1 MEDQKNKQRINYRK
15 LLRYLPAL
23 LALFIGGLF
32 LFQGKPAEAA
42 LNNSYVI
49 PDSTFSNAGSMNEA
63 QIQAFLVAHGSYLA
77 TYHIPAGHSEVYQGV
92 TYYEGTWVGPI
103 GSEMDATNW
112 SAAHL
117 IYMDAQWYGIN
128 PQVLLATLQKES
140 SLVTNGSPWY
150 GYMMWA
156 MGYAYTESGIN
167 PACGTSTNHNPS
179 GSCAGFAMQMDWAAG
194 GLAYWQSLANAQ
206 NKSTQYWTGN
216 TIPIDGQS
224 IFLGNGATA
233 ALYRY
238 TPHIQTNFYNIFT
251 LWFSPYDY
259 SLSSQMLPDSY
270 MQVGSTKSVYIIL
283 KNTGTATWYN
293 EVSGGSFPTRLQVAN
308 ADGTS
313 FYTNDGNWLS
323 STRIKMA
330 TASVAPGQYATFSF
344 TIKTPATP
352 GYHCIK
358 FLPIVENLMQMP
370 NNNLYMSMTT
380 NGNYNYQFV
389 SQVLPDMYMNVG
401 TTKQLQIVLKN
412 TGTATWYNE
421 ASGGSFPTRLQ
432 VANADGTSFYTNDGN
447 WLPSTGQT
455 RIKLQEVSVP
465 PGSNGTFIFTMK
477 APPPTGYHSIH
488 FVPIVE
494 NFLQMPNN
502 NLYMSMTSD

>member
-1 MEDQKNKQRINYRK
+1 MLVKLNQFMEDQKNKQRINYRK

-216 TIPIDGQS
+216 TIPIDGQN

-251 LWFSPYDY
+251 LWFGVQYD
-259 SLSSQMLPDSY
+259 
-270 MQVGSTKSVYIIL
+270 
-283 KNTGTATWYN
+283 
-293 EVSGGSFPTRLQVAN
+293 
-308 ADGTS
+308 
-313 FYTNDGNWLS
+313 
-323 STRIKMA
+323 
-330 TASVAPGQYATFSF
+330 
-344 TIKTPATP
+344 
-352 GYHCIK
+352 
-358 FLPIVENLMQMP
+358 
-370 NNNLYMSMTT
+370 
-380 NGNYNYQFV
+380 YQFV
-389 SQVLPDMYMNVG
+389 SAVNPPPTMTGGSTTTVNV
-401 TTKQLQIVLKN
+401 VLKN
-412 TGTATWYNE
+412 TGSSTWYNDTE
-421 ASGGSFPTRLQ
+421 YAADPVNKRPMRL
-432 VANADGTSFYTNDGN
+432 AIINSDGTNFYPND
-447 WLPSTGQT
+447 STWYSNT
-455 RIKLQEVSVP
+455 RIKMTSSSVAS
-465 PGSNGTFIFTMK
+465 GQNATFSFNVR
-477 APPPTGYHSIH
+477 APLASGLHLIQ
-488 FVPIVE
+488 FVPVIEGVQALRDINMMYAVRVE
-494 NFLQMPNN
+494 
-502 NLYMSMTSD
+502 